1 MRCRARPGGVAGR
14 LLGGVLAA
22 LVLAAAAPAADVA
35 PRTTGRPAVVRDVGL
50 DQRIGERLPLGTRFR
65 DSSGR
70 DVALGDFFGERPVLL
85 VPAYYE
91 CPMLCTLV
99 LNGVLRALRAL
110 TFEPARDFDV
120 VTFSFDPDETSAMAA
135 AKQATYLAEYRRPG
149 AAAGW
154 HFLTGDAGAIRRLTR
169 AIGYRYVYDEES
181 GEYAH
186 PSGVVVATP
195 DGRVSHYFFGV
206 EFSPRDLRLAFV
218 EASARR
224 LGSVADQ
231 LLLLCFRYDPTLGAY
246 SAAAMRA
253 LRVAGVLTLGALAA
267 FVWWSARRPP
277 PPLGGA
283 PAEAEGP
290 A

>member
-1 MRCRARPGGVAGR
+1 MSR
-14 LLGGVLAA
+14 LGATAA
-22 LVLAAAAPAADVA
+22 LAGTLLLAGAVAAVDDA
-35 PRTTGRPAVVRDVGL
+35 PRTTGRPAVVREVGI
-50 DQRIGERLPLGTRFR
+50 DQRIGDRLPLGTRFR
-65 DSSGR
+65 DASGR
-70 DVALGDFFGERPVLL
+70 DVALGDFFAERPVLV

-110 TFEPARDFDV
+110 AFDAGRDFEV
-120 VTFSFDPDETSAMAA
+120 VVFSFDPDETSELAA
-135 AKQATYLAEYRRPG
+135 AKRATYLAEYRRPG
-149 AAAGW
+149 TEAGW
-154 HFLTGDAGAIRRLTR
+154 HFLTGDAAAIGRLTR
-169 AIGYRYVYDEES
+169 AIGYRYAYDEGS

-195 DGRVSHYFFGV
+195 DGRVSHYFFGI

-224 LGSVADQ
+224 LGSVVDQ
-231 LLLLCFRYDPTLGAY
+231 VLLLCFRYDPSLGAY

-277 PPLGGA
+277 PLGGA
-283 PAEAEGP
+283 SAEAEGP

>member
-1 MRCRARPGGVAGR
+1 MNR
-14 LLGGVLAA
+14 LAA
-22 LVLAAAAPAADVA
+22 TAALAGTVLLAGAGAAVDDA
-35 PRTTGRPAVVRDVGL
+35 PRSTGRPAVVREVGI
-50 DQRIGERLPLGTRFR
+50 DQRIGDRLPLGTRFR
-65 DSSGR
+65 DASGR
-70 DVALGDFFGERPVLL
+70 DVALGDFFAERPVLV

-110 TFEPARDFDV
+110 AFDPGRDFDV
-120 VTFSFDPDETSAMAA
+120 VVFSFDPDETSELAA
-135 AKQATYLAEYRRPG
+135 AKRATSLAEYRRPG
-149 AAAGW
+149 TEAGW
-154 HFLTGDAGAIRRLTR
+154 HFLTGDAAAIGRLTD
-169 AIGYRYVYDEES
+169 AIGYRYVYDEGS

-195 DGRVSHYFFGV
+195 DGRVSHYFFGI

-224 LGSVADQ
+224 LGSVVDQ
-231 LLLLCFRYDPTLGAY
+231 VLLLCFRYDPALGAY

-253 LRVAGVLTLGALAA
+253 LRIAGVLTLAALGT
-267 FVWWSARRPP
+267 FVWWSARRRR

-283 PAEAEGP
+283 PAESEG
-290 A
+290 AA

>member
-1 MRCRARPGGVAGR
+1 MKRRARLGGVAGA
-14 LLGGVLAA
+14 LLGVLLPAGPA
-22 LVLAAAAPAADVA
+22 RAADVA
-35 PRTTGRPAVVRDVGL
+35 PRTTGRPAIVRDVGL

-110 TFEPARDFDV
+110 AFEPARDFEV
-120 VTFSFDPDETSAMAA
+120 VTFSFDPGETSEMAA
-135 AKQATYLAEYRRPG
+135 AKKAAYLGEYRRPG
-149 AAAGW
+149 AEAGW
-154 HFLTGDAGAIRRLTR
+154 HFLTGDAGAIRRLTQ
-169 AIGYRYVYDEES
+169 AIGYRYAYDEGS

-195 DGRVSHYFFGV
+195 DGRVSHYFFGI

-231 LLLLCFRYDPTLGAY
+231 VLLLCFRYDPALGAY

-267 FVWWSARRPP
+267 FVWWSARRQP

-283 PAEAEGP
+283 PAESGGP

>member
-1 MRCRARPGGVAGR
+1 MSR
-14 LLGGVLAA
+14 LGATAA
-22 LVLAAAAPAADVA
+22 LAGTLLLAGAVAAVDDA
-35 PRTTGRPAVVRDVGL
+35 PRTTGRPAVVREVGI
-50 DQRIGERLPLGTRFR
+50 DQRIGDRLPLGTRFR
-65 DSSGR
+65 DASGR
-70 DVALGDFFGERPVLL
+70 DVALGDFFAERPVLV

-110 TFEPARDFDV
+110 AFDAGRDFEV
-120 VTFSFDPDETSAMAA
+120 VVFSFDPDETSELAA
-135 AKQATYLAEYRRPG
+135 AKRATYLAEYRRPG
-149 AAAGW
+149 TEAGW
-154 HFLTGDAGAIRRLTR
+154 HFLTGDAAAIGRLTR
-169 AIGYRYVYDEES
+169 AIGYRYAYDEGS

-195 DGRVSHYFFGV
+195 DGRVSHYFFGI

-224 LGSVADQ
+224 LGSVVDQ
-231 LLLLCFRYDPTLGAY
+231 VLLLCFRYDPSLGAY

-253 LRVAGVLTLGALAA
+253 LRIAGVLTLAALGA
-267 FVWWSARRPP
+267 FVWWSARRRR

-283 PAEAEGP
+283 AAGSEGP